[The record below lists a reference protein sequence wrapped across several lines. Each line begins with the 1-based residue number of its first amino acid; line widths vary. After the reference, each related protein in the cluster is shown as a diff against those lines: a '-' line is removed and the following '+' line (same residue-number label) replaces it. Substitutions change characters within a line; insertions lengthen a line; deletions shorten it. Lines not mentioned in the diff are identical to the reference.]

1 MAQSIHNLL
10 QNHNDNLHNGIYY
23 NLVTIC
29 DRALHNPLIRSSVCL
44 FALVDPYRA
53 YLNLSAICKD
63 KAIIPITPITS
74 IPTTDH

>member
-10 QNHNDNLHNGIYY
+10 QNHNDNLPVHNGIYY

-29 DRALHNPLIRSSVCL
+29 DRALHNPLIRSPVCL

-53 YLNLSAICKD
+53 YLNLMQFAKT
-63 KAIIPITPITS
+63 KLLYL
-74 IPTTDH
+74 